1 MQNSA
6 LKYKDE
12 NDRSMGLAGSAIALV
27 IWDGEDK
34 LAAIDLDSLPGEGME
49 MTPDFSFAGNPR
61 LSARLA
67 WQMMVKQL
75 ELTSAM
81 VMGNV
86 LCRSYV
92 GQGRQP
98 SSSARAA
105 LRAIL
110 RDEAISACSLEDDEF
125 DQMYSRLLDL
135 QSQIF
140 THNEV
145 ATMARTL
152 AADLLSRR
160 RLTAAEV
167 LDRLDRLSKI

>member
-1 MQNSA
+1 MHNTA

-12 NDRSMGLAGSAIALV
+12 HDRSLGLAGSAIAMV
-27 IWDGEDK
+27 IWDGEDQ
-34 LAAIDLDSLPGEGME
+34 LAAIDLDRPAGCGME
-49 MTPDFSFAGNPR
+49 LTPDYSFSGNPR
-61 LSARLA
+61 LSARQA
-67 WQMMVKQL
+67 WQQMLKQL

-92 GQGRQP
+92 GQGRPP

-110 RDEAISACSLEDDEF
+110 RDEAITACSLEDDEI

-140 THNEV
+140 VHNEV
-145 ATMARTL
+145 STIARTL
-152 AADLLSRR
+152 SADLLTHR

-167 LDRLDRLSKI
+167 LDRLNRLGKI

>member
-49 MTPDFSFAGNPR
+49 MTPDFNFAGNPR
-61 LSARLA
+61 LPARLA
-67 WQMMVKQL
+67 WQPPPHPPAPPPPL
-75 ELTSAM
+75 APPHPPPP
-81 VMGNV
+81 
-86 LCRSYV
+86 R
-92 GQGRQP
+92 P
-98 SSSARAA
+98 
-105 LRAIL
+105 L

-140 THNEV
+140 AHNEV

>member
-1 MQNSA
+1 MQNSV

-34 LAAIDLDSLPGEGME
+34 LAAINLDSLPGEGME
-49 MTPDFSFAGNPR
+49 MTPDFGFAGNPR

-67 WQMMVKQL
+67 WQMMLKEL

-86 LCRSYV
+86 MCRSYV

-125 DQMYSRLLDL
+125 DHMYSRLLDI
-135 QSQIF
+135 QSQVF
-140 THNEV
+140 AHSEV
-145 ATMARTL
+145 ASMARSL
-152 AADLLSRR
+152 ADDILSHR
-160 RLTAAEV
+160 RLSAAEV
-167 LDRLDRLSKI
+167 LDRLDRLGKL

>member
-1 MQNSA
+1 MQNSV

-12 NDRSMGLAGSAIALV
+12 DDRSMGLAGSAIALV

-34 LAAIDLDSLPGEGME
+34 LSAVNLDSLPGEGIE
-49 MTPDFSFAGNPR
+49 MTPDFGFAGNPR

-67 WQMMVKQL
+67 WQMMLKQF

-81 VMGNV
+81 VMGNIM
-86 LCRSYV
+86 CRSYV

-110 RDEAISACSLEDDEF
+110 RDEAISTCSLEDDEF
-125 DQMYSRLLDL
+125 DHMYGRLLDL

-140 THNEV
+140 SHDEV
-145 ATMARTL
+145 ASIAR
-152 AADLLSRR
+152 AFAGDLITRR
-160 RLTAAEV
+160 RLSAAEV
-167 LDRLDRLSKI
+167 LDRLERLGKL

>member
-67 WQMMVKQL
+67 WQMMLKQL

-105 LRAIL
+105 LRAMPCPVPCPMWRHCYRSSSTDNGNGNGTRHAPPPAAGRFTGPFPAVFGSL
-110 RDEAISACSLEDDEF
+110 SAVGGA
-125 DQMYSRLLDL
+125 LLAVEGG
-135 QSQIF
+135 I
-140 THNEV
+140 
-145 ATMARTL
+145 
-152 AADLLSRR
+152 
-160 RLTAAEV
+160 
-167 LDRLDRLSKI
+167 I

>member
-67 WQMMVKQL
+67 WQMMLKQL

-145 ATMARTL
+145 ATMARAL

>member
-67 WQMMVKQL
+67 WQMMLKQL
-75 ELTSAM
+75 
-81 VMGNV
+81 
-86 LCRSYV
+86 
-92 GQGRQP
+92 
-98 SSSARAA
+98 
-105 LRAIL
+105 LRKE
-110 RDEAISACSLEDDEF
+110 R
-125 DQMYSRLLDL
+125 
-135 QSQIF
+135 
-140 THNEV
+140 
-145 ATMARTL
+145 
-152 AADLLSRR
+152 
-160 RLTAAEV
+160 
-167 LDRLDRLSKI
+167 K

>member
-49 MTPDFSFAGNPR
+49 MTPDFNFAGNPR

-67 WQMMVKQL
+67 WQMMLKQL

-152 AADLLSRR
+152 ASDLLSRR

>member
-1 MQNSA
+1 M
-6 LKYKDE
+6 
-12 NDRSMGLAGSAIALV
+12 
-27 IWDGEDK
+27 
-34 LAAIDLDSLPGEGME
+34 
-49 MTPDFSFAGNPR
+49 
-61 LSARLA
+61 
-67 WQMMVKQL
+67 QMMLKQL

-167 LDRLDRLSKI
+167 LDRLDRLGKI

>member
-49 MTPDFSFAGNPR
+49 MTPDFNFAGNPR

-67 WQMMVKQL
+67 WQMMLKQF

-110 RDEAISACSLEDDEF
+110 RDEAISACSLDDDEF

-145 ATMARTL
+145 ATMARAL